1 MHYLTDKRWG
11 SKMGNMNLYGNLL
24 DFVPNVNELP
34 RNVIYSFT
42 GKDTDYK
49 FSSVYNNVR
58 NPFVALDITLYNN
71 SGSVATA
78 YLDGRDYWL
87 LDSNVRTLTNIPFN
101 ELLIGSTGAT
111 ANAIDGTIFGCSI
124 DYLEKLALN
133 KKMELEV
140 TYP

>member
-1 MHYLTDKRWG
+1 LYNL
-11 SKMGNMNLYGNLL
+11 SLYGNLL

-34 RNVIYSFT
+34 RNVIYSFS

-49 FSSVYNNVR
+49 YSTVYNVGR
-58 NPFVALDITLYNN
+58 APFVGLDVTLYNN
-71 SGSVATA
+71 SGSTSTA

-111 ANAIDGTIFGCSI
+111 TNAIDGTIFGCSI
-124 DYLEKLALN
+124 DYLTALAQN
-133 KKMELEV
+133 KRKQLEV
-140 TYP
+140 SYP